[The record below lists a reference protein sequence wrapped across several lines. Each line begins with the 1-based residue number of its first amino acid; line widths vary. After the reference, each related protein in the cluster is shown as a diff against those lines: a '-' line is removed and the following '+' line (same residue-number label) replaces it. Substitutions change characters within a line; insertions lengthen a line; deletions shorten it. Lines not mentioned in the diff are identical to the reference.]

1 MHNLADLSRRLAE
14 GEVDPIALTETALA
28 RARTAQHVFIA
39 LPEEDIR
46 AAAEASAARRLAGR
60 ALGPLDGI
68 PVAIKDLIDVR
79 GSRTTA
85 GSLTR
90 SAIAPAQADAPVI
103 AALRARGVIPFGK
116 TNLSEFAFSGL
127 GLNPHFG
134 TPLADFSGGVPRA
147 PGGSSSGSAI
157 AVQRGIVAAAIGTD
171 TAGSIRVPAA
181 FNGLVGY
188 KASVAR
194 YDLRGVHPLAASLDS
209 LGPICRTVDDCARLD
224 AAMRG
229 LAEPTVRPA
238 EIAELRFVIDE
249 GVLEDSGLQPAV
261 RDNLLGSM
269 EILHRRGA
277 HVVRRHVEAVAG
289 ALDVVARLGW
299 LGAAEA
305 WALLRDLVQGPQ
317 RDRID
322 PRVRMRLEA
331 AAMFEPERVARMR
344 QARRELMVA
353 ITHELDGAVLVLPTV
368 KHVAPP
374 LAPLEADIDL
384 FARVNLATLSL
395 TMIGSL
401 LDMPGIALP
410 SGTGEAGL
418 PTSILFSLPRG
429 EDDRLLVAGLAIE
442 AALHQ
447 EHQGNP
453 A

>member
-1 MHNLADLSRRLAE
+1 MRPLAEISRRLAQ
-14 GEVDPIALTETALA
+14 GEVDPVALTEAALA
-28 RARTAQHVFIA
+28 GARTAEHVFISLA
-39 LPEEDIR
+39 EEGARRDAQ
-46 AAAEASAARRLAGR
+46 AAAARWESGR
-60 ALGPLDGI
+60 PLSPLDGI

-90 SAIAPAQADAPVI
+90 NDSAPAQADAPVI
-103 AALRARGVIPFGK
+103 AALRGRGVIPFGK

-134 TPLADFSGGVPRA
+134 TPIADFSGGEPRA

-181 FNGLVGY
+181 FNGLVGF
-188 KASVAR
+188 KGSAAR

-229 LAEPTVRPA
+229 QAELSATPA
-238 EIAELRFVIDE
+238 EIAELRFVVDE

-261 RDNLLGSM
+261 RDNLFGIM

-277 HVVRRHVEAVAG
+277 RVARRRVPAVAG

-305 WALLRDLVQGPQ
+305 WALLRDVVEGPQ

-322 PRVRMRLEA
+322 PRVRLRLEA
-331 AAMFEPERVARMR
+331 AAAFEPERVARMQ

-353 ITHELDGAVLVLPTV
+353 IARELDGAVLVLPTV

-395 TMIGSL
+395 TMVGSL

-418 PTSILFSLPRG
+418 PTSILFALPQG
-429 EDDRLLVAGLAIE
+429 EDDRLLAAGLAIE

-447 EHQGNP
+447 AHQGNP

>member
-1 MHNLADLSRRLAE
+1 MHSLAEISRRLAE
-14 GEVDPIALTETALA
+14 GEVTPVALMEAALA
-28 RARTAQHVFIA
+28 GVRTAEHVFIS
-39 LPEEDIR
+39 LSEEEARRDAE
-46 AAAEASAARRLAGR
+46 AAAARWKLGR

-90 SAIAPAQADAPVI
+90 SDIAPAQADAPVI
-103 AALRARGVIPFGK
+103 VALKARGVIPFGK

-134 TPLADFSGGVPRA
+134 TPIADFAGGEPRA

-157 AVQRGIVAAAIGTD
+157 AVQRGIVVAAIGTD

-194 YDLRGVHPLAASLDS
+194 YDMRGVHPLAPSLDS
-209 LGPICRTVDDCARLD
+209 LGPICRTVGDCTRLD

-229 LAEPTVRPA
+229 LAAPTATPA
-238 EIAELRFVIDE
+238 KIAELRFVVDE
-249 GVLEDSGLQPAV
+249 GVFEDGELQPAV
-261 RDNLLGSM
+261 RDNLLGVMAALSGQ
-269 EILHRRGA
+269 GA
-277 HVVRRHVEAVAG
+277 RVVCTRVRAVAG
-289 ALDVVARLGW
+289 ALDVVARFGW

-305 WALLRDLVQGPQ
+305 RALLRDVVEGPR

-322 PRVRMRLEA
+322 PRVRTRLEA
-331 AAMFEPERVARMR
+331 AAMLDPEQVARMR
-344 QARRELMVA
+344 QARRELIVA
-353 ITHELDGAVLVLPTV
+353 IARELDGAVLVLPTV
-368 KHVAPP
+368 KHVAPL

-384 FARVNLATLSL
+384 FARVNLASLSL

-418 PTSILFSLPRG
+418 PTSILFSLPSG
-429 EDDRLLVAGLAIE
+429 EDDRLLAAGLAIE
-442 AALHQ
+442 VALRQ
-447 EHQGNP
+447 SHQGNP

>member
-1 MHNLADLSRRLAE
+1 MHNLVETSRRLAE
-14 GEVDPIALTETALA
+14 GEVDPAALTEAALA
-28 RARTAQHVFIA
+28 RARTVKHVFISLA
-39 LPEEDIR
+39 EEAVRRDAE
-46 AAAEASAARRLAGR
+46 AAAARWRSGR
-60 ALGPLDGI
+60 PLGPLDGI
-68 PVAIKDLIDVR
+68 PVATKDLIDVR

-90 SAIAPAQADAPVI
+90 SDIALADTDAPVI

-134 TPLADFSGGVPRA
+134 TPIADFAGGEPRA

-181 FNGLVGY
+181 FNGLVGF
-188 KASVAR
+188 KGSAAR
-194 YDLRGVHPLAASLDS
+194 YDRRGVHPLAASLDS
-209 LGPICRTVDDCARLD
+209 LGPIARAVGDCARLD

-229 LAEPTVRPA
+229 LPAPTVTPA
-238 EIAELRFVIDE
+238 GIGKLRFVVDE
-249 GVLEDSGLQPAV
+249 GVLEDGELQSAV
-261 RDNLLGSM
+261 RDNLLGVM
-269 EILHRRGA
+269 AALRGQGA
-277 HVVRRHVEAVAG
+277 HVVRTRVRAVAG
-289 ALDVVARLGW
+289 ALDAVARFGW

-305 WALLRDLVQGPQ
+305 WALLRDVVEGPR

-322 PRVRMRLEA
+322 PRVRTRLEA
-331 AAMFEPERVARMR
+331 AAMFGPERVARMR

-353 ITHELDGAVLVLPTV
+353 IARELDGAVLVLPTV
-368 KHVAPP
+368 KHVAPL
-374 LAPLEADIDL
+374 LAPLEADADL

-395 TMIGSL
+395 TMVGSL

-410 SGTGEAGL
+410 SGRGEAGL
-418 PTSILFSLPRG
+418 PTSVLFSLPSG
-429 EDDRLLVAGLAIE
+429 EDDRLLAAGLAIE

-447 EHQGNP
+447 PHQGNP